1 MYKLIVLTDPDN
13 ADGFRLAGVDVVEA
27 TDPET
32 ARKRLAELVDDDDS
46 GIIGINESYMAA
58 IDERLRNKIDSIYR
72 PIVIPLPIR
81 ETLHIDSFAVY
92 KVEAIAE
99 ALAEAAAR
107 GVSAAIYL
115 ETPAASEG
123 RVAFDITLR
132 RG

>member
-1 MYKLIVLTDPDN
+1 MYRLIVLTDPDN

-27 TDPET
+27 ADPEM

-81 ETLHIDSFAVY
+81 ETLHVDEDHRAYLSRLIRRAV
-92 KVEAIAE
+92 
-99 ALAEAAAR
+99 
-107 GVSAAIYL
+107 G
-115 ETPAASEG
+115 
-123 RVAFDITLR
+123 FDITLR